1 MRRLSLLTG
10 TAAFALAL
18 APAAHAAT
26 TFTVTTT
33 ADDAIG
39 NAANCTGAAA
49 ANACGLRD
57 AVAAADASPGATVQ
71 LGAQTYDL
79 SHGQLNLTAAMTLAG
94 QGSSA
99 SEIDQQTGSGRVLAI
114 APAAASSSVTVSGV
128 EITGGDVTGTAGT
141 AAQGGGVLVD
151 PSVSGVMVTLAGDLV
166 TQNYAY
172 GASAATPGSNGG
184 AAEGG
189 GIAVDST
196 GAPSLTLTNTTLSID
211 SVQAGDASSSSTAA
225 PGRGGEADGG
235 GVEFASAGT
244 LTVTGGAISGDYA
257 TGGQGEPTTNVS
269 GHTGGDGGN
278 AHGAGLEAVGALALS
293 GTTVEDDITRGGT
306 GGSAAGTQA
315 EDGFGGSAS
324 GGGILAEATTTIA
337 NAEITGDQ
345 IHIGRPGSGGFL
357 GGATQGEGGGVE
369 LANLN
374 GPDSSNA
381 TITASTIANDAAS
394 YETAGAGVG
403 GGIADAAAKFT
414 LENSTIEGNSAQG
427 EVSGFVGGA
436 GGGVD
441 IEGTATL
448 ASDTIAA
455 NQTLGYGGNLY
466 AQSSTVTATDT
477 IVADGTGMSGVENC
491 DASSA
496 SIGDLP
502 GHGNNLESDATGEC
516 GFTAPSDLHAEPQLG
531 SLALSEGPTETML
544 PASTSPAIG
553 AGGACIDPATSDRLA
568 VDERGAARPTGSGAC
583 DIGAVQTQPPAST
596 VAPAIAGSVAVGQA
610 LSCGAGSWTGDGTLT
625 YTYQWLRGT
634 TLVATSPTYVVA
646 GADAGQSL
654 TCTVTAT
661 SAYGAGAA
669 TSAPVAV
676 PIPPVPVLTATPLV
690 RPQTTPGASVSSFRE
705 STSRWRTSGKT
716 SRHKPP
722 IGTTFTFA
730 LNEAAT
736 VKLTFSRPG
745 VGRKVSGRCLAQ
757 TAKDRR
763 RPSCALALG
772 TFTLTGKPGE
782 NTVKFTGRLSGG
794 RELLPGR
801 YTVTIT
807 VAAENGKSSGPIG
820 LMFTIV
826 S

>member
-1 MRRLSLLTG
+1 MRRLGLLT
-10 TAAFALAL
+10 AAVFVLAL
-18 APAAHAAT
+18 APVAHAGT
-26 TFTVTTT
+26 TFTVMTT

-49 ANACGLRD
+49 ASACGLRD

-99 SEIDQQTGSGRVLAI
+99 TEIDQQGGSGRVLAI
-114 APAAASSSVTVSGV
+114 DPATADSSVTVSGV

-151 PSVSGVMVTLAGDLV
+151 PSVSGVTVALTDDLL

-172 GASAATPGSNGG
+172 GATAATPGTSGG

-189 GIAVDST
+189 GIAVEST
-196 GAPSLTLTNTTLSID
+196 GAPSLTLTNTTVSID
-211 SVQAGDASSSSTAA
+211 SVRAGDADSSSSAT
-225 PGRGGEADGG
+225 PGAGGEADGG

-244 LTVTGGAISGDYA
+244 LTVTGGAISGNYA
-257 TGGQGEPTTNVS
+257 TGGQGGPTTNVS
-269 GHTGGDGGN
+269 GHEGGDGGN
-278 AHGAGLEAVGALALS
+278 AHGAGLEALGALALS
-293 GTTVEDDITRGGT
+293 GTAVEDDVARGGT

-315 EDGFGGSAS
+315 EDGFGGTAS
-324 GGGILAEATTTIA
+324 GGGILAEAATTIA

-345 IHIGRPGSGGFL
+345 IQIGRPGSGGFL
-357 GGATQGEGGGVE
+357 GGGTQGEGGGVE

-374 GPDSSNA
+374 GPDSSDA
-381 TITASTIANDAAS
+381 TISASTIAEDAAD
-394 YETAGAGVG
+394 YETAGDGVG
-403 GGIADAAAKFT
+403 GGIADAAARFT

-427 EVSGFVGGA
+427 EVSGFVEGA

-466 AQSSTVTATDT
+466 AQSATVTVTDT

-491 DASSA
+491 DSSSA

-516 GFTAPSDLHAEPQLG
+516 GFTAASDLHTEPQLG
-531 SLALSEGPTETML
+531 SLALSGGTTETMM
-544 PASTSPAIG
+544 PAGTSPAIE
-553 AGGACIDPATSDRLA
+553 AGGACIDPATSVRLA
-568 VDERGAARPTGSGAC
+568 VDERGAPRPTGTGAC
-583 DIGAVQTQPPAST
+583 DIGAVQTQPPANA
-596 VAPAIAGSVAVGQA
+596 VAPAIAGSAAAGHT
-610 LSCGAGSWTGDGTLT
+610 LTCGAGTWTGDGTLT

-634 TLVATSPTYVVA
+634 APIASGPAYVVA
-646 GADAGQSL
+646 GADVGQSL
-654 TCTVTAT
+654 TCAVAAT
-661 SAYGAGAA
+661 SAYGASSA
-669 TSAPVAV
+669 TS
-676 PIPPVPVLTATPLV
+676 PPVTVTVPTVPLPTASPLV
-690 RPQTTPGASVSSFRE
+690 RPQASPDASVSGLRE
-705 STSRWRTSGKT
+705 RASKWRISGKA

-722 IGTTFTFA
+722 VGTIFTFE

-736 VKLTFSRPG
+736 AKLTISQPG
-745 VGRKVSGRCLAQ
+745 AGRKVSGRCVAQ
-757 TAKDRR
+757 TAKDRK
-763 RPSCALALG
+763 RPSCMLVLG
-772 TFTLTGKPGE
+772 KVTLLGRAGE
-782 NTVKFTGRLSGG
+782 NAVRFTGRLSGG
-794 RELLPGR
+794 RALRPGR
-801 YTVTIT
+801 YAVTVTAQG
-807 VAAENGKSSGPIG
+807 VSGQPSKPIG
-820 LMFTIV
+820 LEFTIV
-826 S
+826 T